1 MDTPENARPTAL
13 TQRPQWKAV
22 QAHAGKI
29 AGTPPRGRFAAD
41 PARGQRPSAEG
52 AGLYLDYSKQRVD
65 EDALRLLLE
74 LAEACGLPARTAAM
88 FAGERINRTEDRSVL
103 HVALRMPKDERLE
116 VDGVDVVA
124 QVHEVLDRMAAFAER
139 VRGGQWTGHSG
150 KRIRNV
156 VSIGSGGPD
165 LGPVMACGALPGF
178 SDRDRPFRVG
188 SNRTER
194 GGGGEERA

>member
-1 MDTPENARPTAL
+1 
-13 TQRPQWKAV
+13 
-22 QAHAGKI
+22 
-29 AGTPPRGRFAAD
+29 
-41 PARGQRPSAEG
+41 
-52 AGLYLDYSKQRVD
+52 
-65 EDALRLLLE
+65 
-74 LAEACGLPARTAAM
+74 M

-156 VSIGSGGPD
+156 VSIGLGGSD
-165 LGPVMACGALPGF
+165 LGPVMACEALRDF
-178 SDRDRPFRVG
+178 SDRDRRLAFG
-188 SNRTER
+188 SNVAGTAFTEGVR
-194 GGGGEERA
+194 GLDPCDTPFIVSSQR